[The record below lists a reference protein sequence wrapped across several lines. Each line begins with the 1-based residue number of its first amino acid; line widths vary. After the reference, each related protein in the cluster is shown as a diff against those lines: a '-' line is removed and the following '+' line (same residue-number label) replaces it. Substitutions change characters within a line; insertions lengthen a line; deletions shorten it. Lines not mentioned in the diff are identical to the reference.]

1 MSVGMWSSED
11 GALCGMPIGHAE
23 KRCRRPAVGRASYG
37 LWQPPNTVV
46 PEGVPHPSTRFVG
59 ACEDH
64 IELLVR
70 MARQRGGD
78 IER

>member
-1 MSVGMWSSED
+1 MIAGIRPSED
-11 GALCGMPIGHAE
+11 GALCGTQIGHE
-23 KRCRRPAVGRASYG
+23 PCWKPAVGRASYG
-37 LWQPPNTVV
+37 LWQPPEVIV
-46 PEGVPHPSTRFVG
+46 PEGVPHPSTLFVG

-64 IELLVR
+64 IEMLAW